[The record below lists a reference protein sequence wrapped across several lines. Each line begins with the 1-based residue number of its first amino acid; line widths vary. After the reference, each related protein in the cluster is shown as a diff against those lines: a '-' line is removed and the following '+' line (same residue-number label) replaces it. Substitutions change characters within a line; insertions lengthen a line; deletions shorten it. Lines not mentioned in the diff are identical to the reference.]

1 MAGSST
7 RTMLPPGCVPWP
19 DDIHQV
25 DVGPRP
31 PDVRTNGV
39 VSGQGPVAVCPEPPH
54 GRAKGRRWASARRR
68 PALGL
73 THPRERVTTAMPSR
87 RPTMDGSTHPRERVT
102 TGSPGSA
109 ATHRG
114 TLQAEGPPLPLDGTE
129 IWPVQAHSP
138 GARGDQRGTRSP
150 RAALRGS
157 VPHWDAPLLQC
168 RDTGDDRPLATRPA
182 SRCGRGPPRYSSRAH
197 THQASP

>member
-87 RPTMDGSTHPRERVT
+87 RPTMDGSTHPRDRVT

-114 TLQAEGPPLPLDGTE
+114 TLQAEGPPLPPGWHRD
-129 IWPVQAHSP
+129 QAGAGSLP
-138 GARGDQRGTRSP
+138 GSP
-150 RAALRGS
+150 RR
-157 VPHWDAPLLQC
+157 PTWDA
-168 RDTGDDRPLATRPA
+168 LAPSGP
-182 SRCGRGPPRYSSRAH
+182 SRLGTSLGRAAPPVPRHRR
-197 THQASP
+197 